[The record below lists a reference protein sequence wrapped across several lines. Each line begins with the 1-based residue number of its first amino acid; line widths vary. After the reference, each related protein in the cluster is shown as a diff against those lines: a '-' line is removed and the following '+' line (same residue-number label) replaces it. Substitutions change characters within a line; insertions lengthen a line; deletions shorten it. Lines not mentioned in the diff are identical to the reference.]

1 MEQCAREAPVTGRAN
16 RSGTAPL
23 PRRPESPGW
32 LHMHRL
38 RRDLPESI
46 SPFPLS
52 IFFFAYPTGC
62 WVGSCC
68 VVWCGAPPRRTLEN
82 GKDALYKEPLVCEF
96 DFTYTSTCGAYCEPG
111 DLATAAI
118 YLSHGTVC
126 MPKIYVKKI
135 CSSLAPFANVR
146 TRRCSP
152 PTAARTAG
160 TVRAS

>member
-52 IFFFAYPTGC
+52 IFFCAYPTGC
-62 WVGSCC
+62 WVGSCS
-68 VVWCGAPPRRTLEN
+68 VVWCTTTPNTRKWQGCIIQGTSCVRIRFCLHQDMRCILRARGSRDGRDLFVAWYGVHAQNLCQENLFIAGSLCQCADTSLLAPHG
-82 GKDALYKEPLVCEF
+82 GKDGGHC
-96 DFTYTSTCGAYCEPG
+96 TC
-111 DLATAAI
+111 
-118 YLSHGTVC
+118 
-126 MPKIYVKKI
+126 
-135 CSSLAPFANVR
+135 
-146 TRRCSP
+146 
-152 PTAARTAG
+152 
-160 TVRAS
+160 